1 MLDQLT
7 LADIVRNAL
16 DDVYSVEQAAIDL
29 GKLMCEMELIKRR
42 FGTGSHIVS
51 LNWKGL
57 FLYRKSSRCESHR
70 ETNYF
75 RNSIG

>member
-16 DDVYSVEQAAIDL
+16 DDAYSVEQAAIDL

-42 FGTGSHIVS
+42 FGTGSHRLAELERIIP
-51 LNWKGL
+51 LQE
-57 FLYRKSSRCESHR
+57 SSRWGSYR